1 MMEDNSERV
10 KTTEEVNNDYKT
22 RAPKFDEKVDA
33 GDTED
38 LVAWFQKR
46 KPITVFF

>member
-1 MMEDNSERV
+1 MMEDTSERV
-10 KTTEEVNNDYKT
+10 QTTEEVNNDYKK

-33 GDTED
+33 GDTQD

-46 KPITVFF
+46 KPITVFL